1 MAKFLVVIALLL
13 TLSHC
18 AFTVEKTETMHL
30 DFNDVNTLLMSNAL
44 TNVTHYA
51 NRTIV
56 KRSAPTTPGLPLRI
70 VQGSHSDGPEIADS
84 IQLYSFRYP
93 MLKAAHIGTQ
103 TFS

>member
-1 MAKFLVVIALLL
+1 MFLVVITLIL

-18 AFTVEKTETMHL
+18 AFTVEKAGITHL
-30 DFNDVNTLLMSNAL
+30 DLNDVNTLMMSN

-56 KRSAPTTPGLPLRI
+56 KRSAPGGSGLPLAV
-70 VQGSHSDGPEIADS
+70 VQGSHSDGPEVADT
-84 IQLYSFRYP
+84 IQLYSFKYP
-93 MLKAAHIGTQ
+93 MLKAAHIGSQ